1 MTFGACLLLSAAN
14 IGDLRTTL
22 WAGAAE
28 LVVQGAFLGIQ
39 DVQRLLADPSPAARA
54 DTAAKVARAYANENE
69 GGPALTAVEKELA
82 QAIIAALA
90 RDAELQVRQALA
102 EQLKDAPQ
110 LPRSVALRL
119 ARDAAAVA
127 TPLLQFSPVFSEVD
141 LIELVQAV
149 SPLHQSAIA
158 GRARVSAALAETL
171 VGHAAEPAVAV
182 LMGNRGAQL
191 SGALMERAL
200 DRFPDSRA
208 VGEALAR
215 HPQLPPKFAARLIA
229 QVSDAMRD
237 AMIARYQI
245 PPAMAADTMMQLR
258 ERSLLG
264 LLGDGAEP
272 PALAELVADLQKRGQ
287 LSATLL
293 IRALAGGDLGFFE
306 QGVAQVAGIPL
317 NNARLLLHDP
327 GKRGLVAIYQRCR
340 LPQEYYRMVEAV
352 LDLAR
357 GFDFVRGA
365 VERAEFA
372 EVVTAMMLSDFA
384 TLWDRQEQHW
394 LSRRRSRAQVAQRL
408 AA

>member
-1 MTFGACLLLSAAN
+1 M
-14 IGDLRTTL
+14 
-22 WAGAAE
+22 
-28 LVVQGAFLGIQ
+28 VQGAFLGIQ

-69 GGPALTAVEKELA
+69 GGPALTAVEKDLA

-90 RDAELQVRQALA
+90 RDAELLVRQTLA
-102 EQLKDAPQ
+102 EQLKDSPQ
-110 LPRSVALRL
+110 LPRGVALKL

-127 TPLLQFSPVFSEVD
+127 TPLLQFSPVFSDAD

-158 GRARVSAALAETL
+158 GRARVSAPLADALVTH
-171 VGHAAEPAVAV
+171 GAEPAVAV
-182 LMGNRGAQL
+182 LMTNRGAIV
-191 SGALMERAL
+191 SGPMMERAL

-208 VGEALAR
+208 LGEALAR
-215 HPQLPPKFAARLIA
+215 HPDMPPKFAARLIA

-245 PPAMAADTMMQLR
+245 PPAMAADTMLQLR

-272 PALAELVADLQKRGQ
+272 PALADLVADLQKRGQ
-287 LSATLL
+287 LSDTLL
-293 IRALAGGDLGFFE
+293 LRALAGGDLAFFE
-306 QGVAQVAGIPL
+306 QGVSLLTGVPL
-317 NNARLLLHDP
+317 NNTRLLMHDP
-327 GKRGLVAIYQRCR
+327 GKRGLAAIYQRSR
-340 LPQEYYRMVEAV
+340 LPQDHFKMVEAV
-352 LDLAR
+352 IDLAR

-365 VERAEFA
+365 VERAEFV
-372 EVVTAMMLSDFA
+372 EVVTAMMLADFA
-384 TLWDRQEQHW
+384 MLWDPQEQRW
-394 LSRRRSRAQVAQRL
+394 LTRRRSRAQAAQRMAVS